1 MEYKIES
8 NIPIPPIQR
17 KPKNNALF
25 NALSS
30 LEVGQSFV
38 IPIPEDGTTEVHKV
52 RNKLNY
58 TKLHLPKS
66 FSFTTREIDLGIR
79 VWRTQYPTNII
90 FRRL

>member
-1 MEYKIES
+1 MDYKIED

-52 RNKLNY
+52 RNK
-58 TKLHLPKS
+58 
-66 FSFTTREIDLGIR
+66 
-79 VWRTQYPTNII
+79 
-90 FRRL
+90 

>member
-52 RNKLNY
+52 SNKLNY
-58 TKLHLPKS
+58 TKLHPPKS

-79 VWRTQYPTNII
+79 VWRTQ
-90 FRRL
+90 

>member
-17 KPKNNALF
+17 QPKNNALF

-30 LEVGQSFV
+30 LKVGQSFV

-79 VWRTQYPTNII
+79 VWRTQ
-90 FRRL
+90 

>member
-1 MEYKIES
+1 MEYKIED
-8 NIPIPPIQR
+8 NIPIPSITR
-17 KPKNNALF
+17 KPRDNALL

-58 TKLHLPKS
+58 TRLKLPKD
-66 FSFTTREIDLGIR
+66 FEFTTREIGLGIR
-79 VWRTQYPTNII
+79 VWRTQ
-90 FRRL
+90 

>member
-1 MEYKIES
+1 MDYKIED
-8 NIPIPPIQR
+8 NIPIAPIQT

-25 NALSS
+25 NTLSI

-79 VWRTQYPTNII
+79 VWRTQ
-90 FRRL
+90 

>member
-1 MEYKIES
+1 MEYKIEN

-17 KPKNNALF
+17 KPRDSALLD
-25 NALSS
+25 ALSS

-66 FSFTTREIDLGIR
+66 FSFTTREISYGIR
-79 VWRTQYPTNII
+79 VWRTQ
-90 FRRL
+90 

>member
-38 IPIPEDGTTEVHKV
+38 IPIPEDGTSDVHKV
-52 RNKLNY
+52 WNKLKY
-58 TKLHLPKS
+58 T
-66 FSFTTREIDLGIR
+66 
-79 VWRTQYPTNII
+79 
-90 FRRL
+90 